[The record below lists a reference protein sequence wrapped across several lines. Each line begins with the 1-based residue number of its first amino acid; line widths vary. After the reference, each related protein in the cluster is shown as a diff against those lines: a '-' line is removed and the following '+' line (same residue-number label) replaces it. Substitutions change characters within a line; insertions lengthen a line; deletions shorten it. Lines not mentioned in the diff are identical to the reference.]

1 MFFDELRPNI
11 LDLDLCKHIYWDFK
25 MDLGPF
31 EIYRFFYSGL
41 RPIALPGLL
50 DLGPVKIQNP
60 FVIKFETN
68 FEYFFGSRNV

>member
-1 MFFDELRPNI
+1 
-11 LDLDLCKHIYWDFK
+11 

-60 FVIKFETN
+60 FVIKFETI